1 MKHTT
6 LNQTHRNQ
14 GAKMVEFA
22 GFEMPVQYQEGMLK
36 EHEWVRSGNIG
47 VFDVSHMGQF
57 RIFTKNKDPQSALD
71 LVKFLSSITPTNF
84 STSTDNLAK
93 YTVLTNEDGGIIDDL
108 IITKINDYEFFIVLN
123 AGCKEKDHQ
132 WILKNMPTNLEL
144 IELSDRSLIAIQGEV
159 AEQVLSKMLLDSN
172 LSNLPYMNLGFYK
185 TKKHDDVII
194 SRTGYT
200 GEDGFEVS
208 IKNDSVVDFWISLC
222 SDSNVKPIG
231 LGARDSLRLEMGYPL
246 YGHDLDDTTSPIEAG
261 LNWVVSKSNDN
272 FIGAKRILK
281 EKENGVSRKRIGV
294 KLLDRGIAREG
305 TEIRFN
311 GLKIGTLSSGGFSPT
326 LKTSIGQGY
335 FDNNIVKIGDHVT
348 AIVRDREIPALLHS
362 PNFVI
367 AKTKSIKK

>member
-84 STSTDNLAK
+84 SISTDNLAK

-159 AEQVLSKMLLDSN
+159 AEEVLSKMLLDSN

-261 LNWVVSKSNDN
+261 LNWVVSKTNDN